1 MRDADGGTRKERS
14 ARLLTSAATK
24 KTRPVLTLPRL
35 ERLHCDLLP
44 AALLPLRES
53 ATLQSIE
60 ADACPGEG
68 SQGAR
73 PVAEF
78 WRACDA
84 WKAKQPK

>member
-1 MRDADGGTRKERS
+1 MAERGKNDQPAS
-14 ARLLTSAATK
+14 LRRRLQENRA
-24 KTRPVLTLPRL
+24 PVLTLPRL
-35 ERLHCDLLP
+35 ERLHCDVLP

-60 ADACPGEG
+60 ADAYPGEG

-78 WRACDA
+78 WRAYDA
-84 WKAKQPK
+84 QQAAGKK

>member
-1 MRDADGGTRKERS
+1 M
-14 ARLLTSAATK
+14 
-24 KTRPVLTLPRL
+24 
-35 ERLHCDLLP
+35 LP

-60 ADACPGEG
+60 ADAYPGEG

-78 WRACDA
+78 WHAYDA

>member
-1 MRDADGGTRKERS
+1 M
-14 ARLLTSAATK
+14 
-24 KTRPVLTLPRL
+24 
-35 ERLHCDLLP
+35 LP

-78 WRACDA
+78 WAEYDA
-84 WKAKQPK
+84 QQAAGKR

>member
-1 MRDADGGTRKERS
+1 MFRVKYPER
-14 ARLLTSAATK
+14 RVTY
-24 KTRPVLTLPRL
+24 PPY
-35 ERLHCDLLP
+35 P
-44 AALLPLRES
+44 RES

-60 ADACPGEG
+60 ADAYPGEG

-78 WRACDA
+78 WRAYDA

>member
-1 MRDADGGTRKERS
+1 M
-14 ARLLTSAATK
+14 
-24 KTRPVLTLPRL
+24 
-35 ERLHCDLLP
+35 LP

-53 ATLQSIE
+53 TTLQSIE

-78 WRACDA
+78 WRAYDA
-84 WKAKQPK
+84 QQAAGKK